1 MLKQC
6 IDKLNAVTL
15 EEAGNIV
22 DNDITLNNND
32 KIHLLEYL
40 VDRK

>member
-1 MLKQC
+1 MLKQY

-22 DNDITLNNND
+22 DNDATLNNND
-32 KIHLLEYL
+32 KNTFI
-40 VDRK
+40 RIFS

>member
-1 MLKQC
+1 MLKQY

-15 EEAGNIV
+15 EEVGNIV

-32 KIHLLEYL
+32 KNTFI
-40 VDRK
+40 RIFS